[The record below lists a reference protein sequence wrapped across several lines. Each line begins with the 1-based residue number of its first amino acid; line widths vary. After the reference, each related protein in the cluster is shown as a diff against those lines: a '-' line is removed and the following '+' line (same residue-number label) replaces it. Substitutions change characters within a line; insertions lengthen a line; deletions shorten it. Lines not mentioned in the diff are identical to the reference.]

1 MKRTWLWL
9 EGGYREDLRRI
20 WREMNGI
27 EFVIGYALY
36 LPSVL
41 QLTFYIRKLSRWLG
55 LEQRTWPTEGYVCI
69 CTVLTIL
76 NWCLGPTLWGNIA
89 CSYFSASTLITLL
102 QVVFLHRLFGEMH
115 STHRSM
121 ILLLLNVVQILFMY
135 AAWYQLETTRPDQ
148 DILLHTL
155 FVFATIGH
163 PEHVPHIIIELQIA
177 TNFVLL
183 VVFLNHLVS
192 RWAPRD
198 RRY

>member
-1 MKRTWLWL
+1 
-9 EGGYREDLRRI
+9 
-20 WREMNGI
+20 MNGI

-41 QLTFYIRKLSRWLG
+41 QLTFHIRKLSRWLG

-69 CTVLTIL
+69 CTALTIL

-102 QVVFLHRLFGEMH
+102 QVVFLHQLFGEMH

-177 TNFVLL
+177 TNFFLL